1 MIYKEYTTLL
11 PGPYIYHLLTSIAII
26 DQYSF
31 SSLKTRGYL
40 STCPGPWEPWL
51 LLSKRANH
59 MLVTHYPYSAIKKR
73 ALDLYHTRAAVYIFL
88 QKATYE
94 R

>member
-1 MIYKEYTTLL
+1 MVYKGYTTLL
-11 PGPYIYHLLTSIAII
+11 P
-26 DQYSF
+26 DSF
-31 SSLKTRGYL
+31 MNQPTNSLPLSKTRGYL

-59 MLVTHYPYSAIKKR
+59 MLVTHYPHSAIKKR

-88 QKATYE
+88 QKATHE
-94 R
+94 C